1 MLEYYLYSKHCTRQ
15 QLHKTTIR
23 QQLHKT
29 TIRQQ
34 LHKTTVAQDIKKAP
48 KPEREPSPIES
59 LFVFVGFFG
68 L

>member
-15 QLHKTTIR
+15 QLHKTT
-23 QQLHKT
+23 
-29 TIRQQ
+29 
-34 LHKTTVAQDIKKAP
+34 VARCNKKAT

>member
-1 MLEYYLYSKHCTRQ
+1 MLEYKLYSKHCTSQ
-15 QLHKTTIR
+15 QLHKPTI
-23 QQLHKT
+23 
-29 TIRQQ
+29 
-34 LHKTTVAQDIKKAP
+34 AQANKKAP